1 MQNQLPI
8 TMASATFPAFK
19 LEPIFNVALTEYTK
33 QTGIDLATCPFADR
47 LFDCDSPDSVIRLL
61 EERAQEFTDFRD
73 RNWKLPKWLH
83 SVVHGV
89 HLVSGVLGNTPDL
102 VS

>member
-1 MQNQLPI
+1 
-8 TMASATFPAFK
+8 MASATFPAFK
-19 LEPIFNVALTEYTK
+19 LEPIFNVALAEYTK

-47 LFDCDSPDSVIRLL
+47 LFDCGSPDAVIRLL
-61 EERAQEFTDFRD
+61 EERAQEFKDFRD

-83 SVVHGV
+83 SVVHSV
-89 HLVSGVLGNTPDL
+89 YLVSSVLGNTPDL